1 MSRKIFGW
9 PKKSFYPRRPL
20 YPTVL
25 IANQGT
31 EALVLILSCPQ
42 TNRRK
47 TDSAVRL
54 VALKDSRVTDA
65 FGTPRL
71 ENNRA
76 VSIPAL

>member
-1 MSRKIFGW
+1 
-9 PKKSFYPRRPL
+9 
-20 YPTVL
+20 
-25 IANQGT
+25 
-31 EALVLILSCPQ
+31 LILSCPQ